1 MSLLIFKTDIRT
13 KKNVRIVQSILR
25 NVISA
30 SEFNVDL
37 QDIDSVLRIETTKR
51 LKEKEIILLLNK
63 EGFYCE
69 TL

>member
-13 KKNVRIVQSILR
+13 KKNVRIVQSILS
-25 NVISA
+25 NVVSA